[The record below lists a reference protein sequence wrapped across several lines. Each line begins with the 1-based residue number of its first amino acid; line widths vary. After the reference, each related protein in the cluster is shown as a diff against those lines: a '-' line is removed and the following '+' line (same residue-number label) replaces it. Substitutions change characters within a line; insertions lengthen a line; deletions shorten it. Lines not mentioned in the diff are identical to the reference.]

1 LKLCSEGYS
10 PGLLKKIEYAG
21 GNGRS
26 FETAAESLERLA
38 EISISGKHV
47 ERLTLRLGRERAEL
61 RDKAAAAMEAR
72 KLRSA
77 YKQPPAVAV
86 ISVDAGKAQFRQE
99 GQGPGVHGAHW
110 GDTKVA
116 CLQTYTDVGYDK
128 DPKPEPPEAFL
139 DPARV
144 EKLCREMEHV
154 RGTGGG
160 GEARGTDRQP
170 AEKKPEPKNQRK
182 KKRSKERPREKRP
195 QRLVRTVVATTAAVE
210 KFGWMVS
217 AEAMG
222 RKMYAAKK
230 RAFIGDGGNWIDPM
244 GKMHFPDW
252 IQILDFLHLLVHLF
266 AAARLSFAR
275 DPRAAWKLYEQM
287 LRDAW
292 SGRAATVIDTL
303 KSQLTRMRADPANT
317 TEACRVVE
325 LAMAYVERNR
335 ERMDYPRYR
344 KLGLPVSSS
353 LVESLVKQI
362 NHRVKGTEQFWNNG
376 GLEAVLQVRAAYLS
390 EDDRAES
397 FHEKRPRGPAVGR
410 NRANAFQPAE

>member
-26 FETAAESLERLA
+26 FETAAESLDRLA
-38 EISISGKHV
+38 EFSISAKHV
-47 ERLTLRLGRERAEL
+47 ERLTERLGWERADL
-61 RDKAAAAMEAR
+61 RDKAAAAMKAR
-72 KLRSA
+72 TLRSA

-99 GQGPGVHGAHW
+99 DKGPGVHGAHW

-116 CLQTYTDVGYDK
+116 CLQTYTNVGYDK

-139 DPARV
+139 DPVRV
-144 EKLCREMEHV
+144 EKLCREMERV
-154 RGTGGG
+154 RGTGADKQSAEE
-160 GEARGTDRQP
+160 EA
-170 AEKKPEPKNQRK
+170 EPKNQRK
-182 KKRSKERPREKRP
+182 KKKPRQERHRKKRP

-217 AEAMG
+217 AEAMQ

-230 RAFIGDGGNWIDPM
+230 RALIGDGGNWIDPL
-244 GKMHFPDW
+244 KQMHFPDW
-252 IQILDFLHLLVHLF
+252 ILILDFLHLLVHLF
-266 AAARLSFAR
+266 AAARLAYAR
-275 DPRAAWKLYEQM
+275 DPRAAWRLYERM

-292 SGRAATVIDTL
+292 GGRTAAVIDTL
-303 KSQLTRMRADPANT
+303 KSQLSRMRADASNAR
-317 TEACRVVE
+317 EACRVVE
-325 LAMAYVERNR
+325 LATAYVEQNR

-344 KLGLPVSSS
+344 RLGLPVSSS

-376 GLEAVLQVRAAYLS
+376 GLEAILQVRAAYLS
-390 EDDRAES
+390 EDDRAEA

-410 NRANAFQPAE
+410 NRAKAFQPAG